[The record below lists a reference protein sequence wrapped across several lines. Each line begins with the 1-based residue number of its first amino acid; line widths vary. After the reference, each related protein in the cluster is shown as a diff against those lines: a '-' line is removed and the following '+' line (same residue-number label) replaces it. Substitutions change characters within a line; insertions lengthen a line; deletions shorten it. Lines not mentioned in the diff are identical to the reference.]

1 MFAKTKEVRSIKL
14 DPERETAD
22 IDESNN
28 SWPRAMVPTRFE
40 LFNSKPCQEV
50 PPAGLTQ
57 CNNQKQPTKKN
68 APITGA
74 FF

>member
-1 MFAKTKEVRSIKL
+1 MFAKAKELRSIKI

-50 PPAGLTQ
+50 PQRG
-57 CNNQKQPTKKN
+57 
-68 APITGA
+68 
-74 FF
+74 